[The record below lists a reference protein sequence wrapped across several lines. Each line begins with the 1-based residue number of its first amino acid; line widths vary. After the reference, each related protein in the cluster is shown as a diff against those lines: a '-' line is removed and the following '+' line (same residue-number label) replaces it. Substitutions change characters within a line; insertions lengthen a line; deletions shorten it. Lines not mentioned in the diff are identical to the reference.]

1 MPQGLFIGLTEAELI
16 ALKTKALANITAGTT
31 MTNYSDNG
39 TSVGKQIT
47 MPAKDVLS
55 EALYALQLLNPAV
68 YGTRT
73 TVIKT
78 DWRNYQD

>member
-31 MTNYSDNG
+31 MTNYSDGG

-47 MPAKDVLS
+47 MPAKDVLAES
-55 EALYALQLLNPAV
+55 LYALQMLNPGV
-68 YGTRT
+68 YGTKT